1 MHCIALMERAMTR
14 ISIQRVY
21 AAAAPGEGVRILVD
35 RLWPRGL
42 SKDKAAVRHWLREV
56 APSDALRHWFAH
68 DPARW
73 DEFQQ
78 RYFAELDAQP
88 EAVRE
93 LRSVLAGHPHVTLL
107 YAARD
112 VVHNN
117 AVALLSYLRR
127 HGTAA

>member
-1 MHCIALMERAMTR
+1 MTR
-14 ISIQRVY
+14 ISMQRVY

-42 SKDKAAVRHWLREV
+42 SKDKAAVQHWLREV

-73 DEFQQ
+73 DEFRR

-93 LRSVLAGHPHVTLL
+93 LRGV
-107 YAARD
+107 
-112 VVHNN
+112 
-117 AVALLSYLRR
+117 
-127 HGTAA
+127 

>member
-1 MHCIALMERAMTR
+1 MTR

-42 SKDKAAVRHWLREV
+42 SKDKAAVQHWLREV

-73 DEFQQ
+73 DEFRQ

-88 EAVRE
+88 EVVRE
-93 LRSVLAGHPHVTLL
+93 LRGVLAGHPHVTLL

-112 VVHNN
+112 EAHNN

>member
-1 MHCIALMERAMTR
+1 MTR
-14 ISIQRVY
+14 ILIQRVY

-78 RYFAELDAQP
+78 RYFAELDAHP
-88 EAVRE
+88 EVVRE
-93 LRSVLAGHPHVTLL
+93 LRSVLAAHPHATLL

-112 VVHNN
+112 EAHNN